1 MNTTSA
7 AAAPRVPISPA
18 LRRSATGYTYSGG
31 RLSQLDRKTYRSG
44 AAQHQYYNFAYNVW
58 GQTTATKVG
67 SRTLSTNTY
76 YNYVNDDTA
85 RGGNLKST
93 TYANG
98 DSVSYTYGQPVRQ
111 GTD

>member
-1 MNTTSA
+1 MA
-7 AAAPRVPISPA
+7 AI
-18 LRRSATGYTYSGG
+18 GYTYSGG

-98 DSVSYTYGQPVRQ
+98 DSVRATPTDSLCDKALTSMKSYDVIYIIRME
-111 GTD
+111 D